1 MHCLHTS
8 KCPFW
13 LKPGE
18 NLTWP
23 DPFCIYYRTC
33 NGTDVAS
40 LTSITTI
47 TKWLLFGD
55 HSVLEWKPHFLFE
68 KLWTAGQA
76 FVILMMYL
84 SISSIKFMASH
95 TIHQMLLLLI
105 TLCDHRSITTK
116 SMFLSFVTFLETK
129 RWNPANGSL
138 LFFHVVIKSLKK
150 YFFVRRRLSTIKP
163 HAGTWQRDVFL
174 YWTMHS
180 GCQTKYPWHACMHAM
195 QQLPS
200 SECRS
205 LERHLIVA

>member
-1 MHCLHTS
+1 MA
-8 KCPFW
+8 FIR
-13 LKPGE
+13 
-18 NLTWP
+18 WP
-23 DPFCIYYRTC
+23 Q
-33 NGTDVAS
+33 
-40 LTSITTI
+40 
-47 TKWLLFGD
+47 
-55 HSVLEWKPHFLFE
+55 HSGRKPHFLFE
-68 KLWTAGQA
+68 KLWIAGQA
-76 FVILMMYL
+76 FVTVMMYL
-84 SISSIKFMASH
+84 SISSIKFMAS
-95 TIHQMLLLLI
+95 QMLLLLI
-105 TLCDHRSITTK
+105 ILYDIWYIILYDYRSITTK

-163 HAGTWQRDVFL
+163 HAGTGQRDVFL